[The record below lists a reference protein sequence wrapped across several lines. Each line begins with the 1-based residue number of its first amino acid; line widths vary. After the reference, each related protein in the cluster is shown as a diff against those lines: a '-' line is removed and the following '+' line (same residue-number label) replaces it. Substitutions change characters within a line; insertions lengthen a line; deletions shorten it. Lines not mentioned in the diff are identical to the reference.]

1 VNDHVPHRDHL
12 PLRHFG
18 MRLPEVGREPSG
30 RLTDDLDPADD
41 GRLGEFVLVEGFS
54 ASGGLVVD
62 ALDRFQDVE

>member
-1 VNDHVPHRDHL
+1 
-12 PLRHFG
+12 